1 MTVVSGVALAAPA
14 RAGARSRWPDRSPMR
29 ARPAHLGRPGR
40 VALVTRAGKK
50 KAAPAE
56 TAKAPAVE
64 EAPVD
69 APDASARRPAP
80 ARRLRPASCVPAP
93 PAFSI
98 DEKSATRRS
107 AVSLRPLA
115 PTDPSNAPRS
125 ILPPPLPSPV
135 PPSLPPTAPLP
146 MPPTAGA
153 PGQQQQ
159 YQGYHQ
165 AGPPQGYYQPYPPP
179 PAKSSGTP
187 GWMLVGL
194 GVALAVGGMKV
205 MEFLGGKKGD
215 MQSMMMQQMMKQAM
229 KQAGGPGAP
238 GGYAARLPWAA
249 GCPGGPPPPAAPR
262 ASPLPVHARPP
273 HAQARRRLRRHRDGR
288 RPRGG
293 AREEI
298 RRAGDVRREEV
309 DVGV

>member
-1 MTVVSGVALAAPA
+1 
-14 RAGARSRWPDRSPMR
+14 
-29 ARPAHLGRPGR
+29 
-40 VALVTRAGKK
+40 
-50 KAAPAE
+50 
-56 TAKAPAVE
+56 
-64 EAPVD
+64 
-69 APDASARRPAP
+69 
-80 ARRLRPASCVPAP
+80 
-93 PAFSI
+93 
-98 DEKSATRRS
+98 
-107 AVSLRPLA
+107 
-115 PTDPSNAPRS
+115 
-125 ILPPPLPSPV
+125 
-135 PPSLPPTAPLP
+135 

-238 GGYAARLPWAA
+238 GGMPGMPPMGGGMPGMPPTPGGAA
-249 GCPGGPPPPAAPR
+249 GFPPFPSTR
-262 ASPLPVHARPP
+262 PLT
-273 HAQARRRLRRHRDGR
+273 RLRRR
-288 RPRGG
+288 RVFRCRGG
-293 AREEI
+293 RLREQ
-298 RRAGDVRREEV
+298 RLPRPVPVLVAW
-309 DVGV
+309 